1 MTGYLNDFIN
11 GNPTEYVPK
20 KKLLDMG
27 VDAVAPF
34 DIPAQDRN
42 RTSPFRKHALPR
54 FSPLFGFFQTVKL
67 SDKLNEKHGAKVVKS
82 GEKQRR

>member
-42 RTSPFRKHALPR
+42 RTSPFRKRPLLPVSRR
-54 FSPLFGFFQTVKL
+54 FLDS
-67 SDKLNEKHGAKVVKS
+67 SRRLN
-82 GEKQRR
+82 

>member
-1 MTGYLNDFIN
+1 MSVVTTRGLARVMMELYLYGTVSLYWGRETG
-11 GNPTEYVPK
+11 

-42 RTSPFRKHALPR
+42 RTSPFRKHTPALSR
-54 FSPLFGFFQTVKL
+54 FSPLFGFFQTV
-67 SDKLNEKHGAKVVKS
+67 N
-82 GEKQRR
+82 

>member
-42 RTSPFRKHALPR
+42 RTSPFYIFARLCR
-54 FSPLFGFFQTVKL
+54 YCNPL
-67 SDKLNEKHGAKVVKS
+67 
-82 GEKQRR
+82 

>member
-11 GNPTEYVPK
+11 GNPTEYVPG

-42 RTSPFRKHALPR
+42 PPPGNGICQQA
-54 FSPLFGFFQTVKL
+54 
-67 SDKLNEKHGAKVVKS
+67 
-82 GEKQRR
+82 

>member
-11 GNPTEYVPK
+11 GNPTEYVPG

-42 RTSPFRKHALPR
+42 RTSPFRKHTPALSR
-54 FSPLFGFFQTVKL
+54 FSPLFGFFQTV
-67 SDKLNEKHGAKVVKS
+67 N
-82 GEKQRR
+82 